1 MAWLEDFLVR
11 QTTKTSVII
20 SHDSGFLDRV
30 TTNII
35 HYEDNRKLRNYKG
48 NLAQAQTWH
57 KEKYSRNSRNVLAKH
72 SLVAFYTNFSK

>member
-1 MAWLEDFLVR
+1 VECLEDFLVR

-48 NLAQAQTWH
+48 NLAQAQT
-57 KEKYSRNSRNVLAKH
+57 SRPKP
-72 SLVAFYTNFSK
+72 

>member
-48 NLAQAQTWH
+48 NLAQAQT
-57 KEKYSRNSRNVLAKH
+57 SRPKP
-72 SLVAFYTNFSK
+72 

>member
-48 NLAQAQTWH
+48 NLAQAQ
-57 KEKYSRNSRNVLAKH
+57 
-72 SLVAFYTNFSK
+72 NFHT